1 MPLVETPVATG
12 AALDEATTDELTED
26 TGDETAVAKVVNAGA
41 EEEKPPK
48 ETDETEAG
56 ADDEKPP
63 KETDETE
70 VGATDDPPKPPA
82 CEDFWKKPA
91 GESEAEADEADVTE
105 EVVVTAAAALD
116 GVVLATDE
124 ATAAA
129 EVEKALKLCS
139 KA

>member
-1 MPLVETPVATG
+1 M
-12 AALDEATTDELTED
+12 
-26 TGDETAVAKVVNAGA
+26 AKVVIATGA

-48 ETDETEAG
+48 ETEETEAG
-56 ADDEKPP
+56 ADDENPP
-63 KETDETE
+63 KETDEAE

-91 GESEAEADEADVTE
+91 GESEAEADEAGVTDE
-105 EVVVTAAAALD
+105 AVVTAAATLD

-124 ATAAA
+124 ATGAA
-129 EVEKALKLCS
+129 EVEGTLKLCS